1 MEKKNKGLELL
12 EDQPAIISK
21 QNLCK
26 SITLSAVRIVESLLS
41 NQVEADKR
49 VTLHCYHAFTCIHI
63 HIAIRRY

>member
-1 MEKKNKGLELL
+1 MLTFFSNGENKERTVDGKKNKGLELL

-26 SITLSAVRIVESLLS
+26 SITLSAVLIVESLLS

-49 VTLHCYHAFTCIHI
+49 VTLH
-63 HIAIRRY
+63 